1 MDDKRLRKG
10 RSGARGEKYVD
21 MAVRAEEFIRTALVR
36 NGRLLVRYRDGE
48 AAGEGKLDD
57 YACYS
62 PGSSGALPCD
72 VPDRLSG
79 QGSPAGRTRWLS
91 SFWIGSVAASS
102 LNAKD
107 AERLIVRTKETYD
120 GRCRRETLRRPV
132 CCGASC
138 PAHR

>member
-1 MDDKRLRKG
+1 
-10 RSGARGEKYVD
+10 

-62 PGSSGALPCD
+62 LALLELYRVTFRTD
-72 VPDRLSG
+72 YLDRA
-79 QGSPAGRTRWLS
+79 AGWADKMVEQFLDRERGG
-91 SFWIGSVAASS
+91 FF

-107 AERLIVRTKETYD
+107 AERLIVRTILPSSPVRRN
-120 GRCRRETLRRPV
+120 GRRRWKDSLNTWRELWRDIPMDTAMRF
-132 CCGASC
+132 
-138 PAHR
+138 